1 MFTDR
6 NSPSLYR
13 PMDPILCVL
22 CRRPNPTPE
31 SSACPTCVPPDEGE
45 IRMRGR
51 VAALETE
58 VNTLHAA
65 CMEHVRI
72 RNEMGERIAKL
83 EAELEAT
90 AGKLADCWLWLGRLA
105 RHDAT
110 MEVCR
115 SAAALLRKQQAPGWK
130 EVE

>member
-45 IRMRGR
+45 IRTTANRDIAQTMLNAHIPEYAFRNAGY
-51 VAALETE
+51 VKACAMLWGYFNSPETLFRE
-58 VNTLHAA
+58 RFSDDVPHTADGMWAILKRL
-65 CMEHVRI
+65 MKD
-72 RNEMGERIAKL
+72 GE
-83 EAELEAT
+83 
-90 AGKLADCWLWLGRLA
+90 
-105 RHDAT
+105 
-110 MEVCR
+110 
-115 SAAALLRKQQAPGWK
+115 S
-130 EVE
+130 